1 MARPEP
7 TEQWHRKCIC
17 AQGGDDSRS
26 PTRYVRATQQEG
38 NTHRGAQLMRSP
50 DEISHAFKHAAV
62 VGVLRPELMID
73 DQDVFAFH
81 PAAPVAT
88 AILAQLRRF
97 DKREHDARQNSS
109 SAPGDADNTPGIASN
124 TSEVESAARADSV

>member
-1 MARPEP
+1 
-7 TEQWHRKCIC
+7 
-17 AQGGDDSRS
+17 
-26 PTRYVRATQQEG
+26 
-38 NTHRGAQLMRSP
+38 MRSP

-88 AILAQLRRF
+88 AILAQLRRY
-97 DKREHDARQNSS
+97 DKREHDARQNLELG
-109 SAPGDADNTPGIASN
+109 AGRCRQHAWDR
-124 TSEVESAARADSV
+124 VEHLGGRVGSPRADSV